1 MNAVQ
6 RRRIVFRIESDRMRR
21 ETGVQ
26 GPDGYIIVTG
36 KRQRNISP
44 ALSVSNA
51 GGTPG
56 KRPVGRPRLAT
67 RATENLDN
75 QMQMQRWLGDITT
88 APSEIEMEGTAD
100 EL

>member
-6 RRRIVFRIESDRMRR
+6 RRRIAFRIKSDRIRR
-21 ETGVQ
+21 ETGAQ
-26 GPDGYIIVTG
+26 EPDGYTIVTE

-44 ALSVSNA
+44 APSVSNA
-51 GGTPG
+51 GETPS
-56 KRPVGRPRLAT
+56 KRPVERPRLAT